1 MNKYIVAI
9 FCILQIF
16 GVRAK
21 DVDFAQANS
30 AYSQKD
36 YKKAQD
42 MYLQLIDAGNHD
54 AYLYYN
60 LGNTYVKLLDYP
72 HAVLYYEKALK
83 INPQDKDIRNNLTY
97 AYQKINSKYPDVA
110 VEYPA
115 ATSDKAVSFFSI
127 SQWSK
132 GMVIFLWIGVIF
144 FLLYIFLSSQKK
156 RRIAMMLTC
165 SALIVSVFFLVM
177 TFMRIQHD
185 KVIQYVI
192 VEDGEVY
199 SKSDPSYNADNVYA
213 LVAGQKLKILDQ
225 SGDWIKVRNGSGD
238 IAWMT
243 TQQGEKL

>member
-1 MNKYIVAI
+1 
-9 FCILQIF
+9 
-16 GVRAK
+16 
-21 DVDFAQANS
+21 
-30 AYSQKD
+30 
-36 YKKAQD
+36 
-42 MYLQLIDAGNHD
+42 
-54 AYLYYN
+54 
-60 LGNTYVKLLDYP
+60 
-72 HAVLYYEKALK
+72 
-83 INPQDKDIRNNLTY
+83 
-97 AYQKINSKYPDVA
+97 
-110 VEYPA
+110 
-115 ATSDKAVSFFSI
+115 
-127 SQWSK
+127 
-132 GMVIFLWIGVIF
+132 
-144 FLLYIFLSSQKK
+144 
-156 RRIAMMLTC
+156 MMLTC